1 MRREAAGRREAGTG
15 AEAEA
20 EGVTREALVEEAMAR
35 VPYRRADGRPDV
47 AAHGIAAVV
56 SDGGR

>member
-1 MRREAAGRREAGTG
+1 MAHRLIPS

-20 EGVTREALVEEAMAR
+20 EGVTREALVEEAIPR
-35 VPYRRADGRPDV
+35 VPYRRADARAEPLG
-47 AAHGIAAVV
+47 HGIAAVV